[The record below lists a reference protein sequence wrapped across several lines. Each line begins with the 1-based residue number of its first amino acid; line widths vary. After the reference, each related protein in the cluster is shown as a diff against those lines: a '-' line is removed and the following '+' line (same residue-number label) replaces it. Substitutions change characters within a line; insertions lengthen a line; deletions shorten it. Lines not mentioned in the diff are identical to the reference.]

1 VTANPNPR
9 ADATAGPRRLLDP
22 VFVSK
27 LARID
32 LRARFVVEGFLTG
45 LHRSPFHGFSVE
57 FAEHRQ
63 YMPGDPLRH
72 LDWKVLAKSE
82 RKYLKQY
89 QEETN
94 LRALLLVD
102 TSASMSYGSRGVSK
116 LDYARQLAAALAY
129 LMIGQHDAVGLF
141 AFASGKGELL
151 PPRASS
157 LQLRQILLTL
167 ERLAP
172 GGTTD
177 FAGSLHRVAEGS
189 TRRGLAIVISDLID
203 DVGRIDSAIRH
214 FRHRKHEVLVFHV
227 LDPQE
232 TRFEFEREATYIDLE
247 TGERITTRSQD
258 LREDYRA
265 RVREWSDRLR
275 AACIARQADYVSVST
290 DTPYDRA
297 LLEYLEKRARL
308 H

>member
-1 VTANPNPR
+1 MTATR
-9 ADATAGPRRLLDP
+9 QRLLDP

-45 LHRSPFHGFSVE
+45 LHRSPYHGFSVE

-72 LDWKVLAKSE
+72 LDWKVLAKSD

-94 LRALLLVD
+94 LRAMLLVD
-102 TSASMSYGSRGVSK
+102 TSASMGYGSRGLSK
-116 LDYARQLAAALAY
+116 LDYARQLAASLAY
-129 LMIGQHDAVGLF
+129 LMLGQHDAVGLF
-141 AFASGKGELL
+141 AFAAGRAELL
-151 PPRASS
+151 PPRSTS
-157 LQLRQILLTL
+157 VQLRQILLTL
-167 ERLAP
+167 ERLTP

-177 FAGSLHRVAEGS
+177 FAGSLHRVAERA
-189 TRRGLAIVISDLID
+189 TRRGLVILVSDLLD
-203 DVGRIDSAIRH
+203 DVERFTGAIRH
-214 FRHRKHEVLVFHV
+214 FRHRKHDVLVFHV

-232 TRFEFEREATYIDLE
+232 TRFDFEREATYIDLE
-247 TGERITTRSQD
+247 TADRVTTRSQD

-265 RVREWSDRLR
+265 RVRDWMDRLR
-275 AACIARQADYVSVST
+275 ARCIEQQVDYVSVST

-297 LLEYLEKRARL
+297 LLEYLSKRARL

>member
-1 VTANPNPR
+1 VTANPN
-9 ADATAGPRRLLDP
+9 ATTAPRRLLDP

-27 LARID
+27 LARTD
-32 LRARFVVEGFLTG
+32 LRARLVVEGFLTG
-45 LHRSPFHGFSVE
+45 LHRSPYHGFSVE

-72 LDWKVLAKSE
+72 LDWKVLAKSD

-102 TSASMSYGSRGVSK
+102 TSASMGYGSHPVTK

-141 AFASGKGELL
+141 AFSSGGGELI
-151 PPRASS
+151 PPRASTV
-157 LQLRQILLTL
+157 QLRQILLAL
-167 ERLAP
+167 ERLGP

-177 FAGSLHRVAEGS
+177 FTSSLHRVAEHA
-189 TRRGLAIVISDLID
+189 TRRGLVILLSDLLD
-203 DVGRIDSAIRH
+203 DVGRIESAIRH

-232 TRFEFEREATYIDLE
+232 TRFDFEREATYIDLE
-247 TGERITTRSQD
+247 TADRVTTRSQD

-265 RVREWSDRLR
+265 RVREWTGRLR
-275 AACIARQADYVSVST
+275 AICIARQADYVSVST

-297 LLEYLEKRARL
+297 LLGYLEKRARL
-308 H
+308 Y

>member
-1 VTANPNPR
+1 MTANPAP
-9 ADATAGPRRLLDP
+9 AAPPRRLLDP

-45 LHRSPFHGFSVE
+45 LHRSPYHGFSVE

-94 LRALLLVD
+94 LRAMLLVD
-102 TSASMSYGSRGVSK
+102 TSASMGYASRGLSK
-116 LDYARQLAAALAY
+116 LDYARMLAAALAY
-129 LMIGQHDAVGLF
+129 LMITQHDAVGLF
-141 AFASGKGELL
+141 AFAGGKGELL
-151 PPRASS
+151 PPHATSI
-157 LQLRQILLTL
+157 QLRQILLAL
-167 ERLAP
+167 ERLTP

-177 FAGSLHRVAEGS
+177 FAGSLHRVAEHF
-189 TRRGLAIVISDLID
+189 TRRGLVVLLSDLLD
-203 DVGRIDSAIRH
+203 DPARIESAIRH

-232 TRFEFEREATYIDLE
+232 RRFDFEREATYIDLE
-247 TGERITTRSQD
+247 TGDRVTTRSQD

-265 RVREWSDRLR
+265 RVRAWSDRLR
-275 AACIARQADYVSVST
+275 EICIERQADYVAVGS

-308 H
+308 Y

>member
-1 VTANPNPR
+1 MSTRRP
-9 ADATAGPRRLLDP
+9 RLLDP
-22 VFVSK
+22 HFVSK

-45 LHRSPFHGFSVE
+45 LHRSPYHGLSVE

-102 TSASMSYGSRGVSK
+102 TSASMGYASRGISK
-116 LDYARQLAAALAY
+116 LDYARHLAAALAY
-129 LMIGQHDAVGLF
+129 MMIGQHDAVGLVS
-141 AFASGKGELL
+141 FASGRGEIL
-151 PPRASS
+151 PPHAGS
-157 LQLRQILLTL
+157 LQLRQLLLAL

-177 FAGSLHRVAEGS
+177 FAGSLHRIAERS
-189 TRRGLAIVISDLID
+189 TRRGLAIILSDLID
-203 DVGRIDSAIRH
+203 DVARIDSAIRH

-232 TRFEFEREATYIDLE
+232 TRFDFEREATYIDLE
-247 TGERITTRSQD
+247 TAERITTRSQD

-265 RVREWSDRLR
+265 RVREWTGQLR
-275 AACIARQADYVSVST
+275 AACVARQAEYVAVDT
-290 DTPYDRA
+290 ATPYDRA

-308 H
+308 Y